1 MWTRKFWHFFCWP
14 YFPAAQFILKMDP
27 ITLVSVFVNVA
38 IVAMFV
44 SVLVIC
50 LKIKTTKKTPE
61 LLGTVGTVKTFDDDG
76 VHTMVVSSPPQSLN
90 TSRQSQHVNTSK
102 VASLHNTSAPLVVI
116 PPPSAPSPAS
126 LGNTSSA
133 GHSPAPSPYY
143 PEHRTPSRAGE
154 RKLPEIPRDSDNGS
168 LSELYDT
175 LGPPEPNREASDS
188 ETETDGARA
197 NHPYARVNTESIF
210 RDD

>member
-1 MWTRKFWHFFCWP
+1 
-14 YFPAAQFILKMDP
+14 MDP
-27 ITLVSVFVNVA
+27 ITLVSVLVNLGLVT
-38 IVAMFV
+38 IFV
-44 SVLVIC
+44 SILLFC

-61 LLGTVGTVKTFDDDG
+61 LLGTVGTVKTFDEDG
-76 VHTMVVSSPPQSLN
+76 VRALIITSSPPPSLN
-90 TSRQSQHVNTSK
+90 TTRHSHQPANTSK
-102 VASLHNTSAPLVVI
+102 ISSLHNTSGPLVVV
-116 PPPSAPSPAS
+116 PPPTAPSPVS

-168 LSELYDT
+168 MSELYDT
-175 LGPPEPNREASDS
+175 LGPPQPNREASDS

-197 NHPYARVNTESIF
+197 NHPYARVRNSLVKLAQV
-210 RDD
+210 

>member
-1 MWTRKFWHFFCWP
+1 
-14 YFPAAQFILKMDP
+14 MDP
-27 ITLVSVFVNVA
+27 VIL
-38 IVAMFV
+38 M
-44 SVLVIC
+44 SVLVNIAVVAILISVLLFC

-61 LLGTVGTVKTFDDDG
+61 LLGTVGTVKKFDEDG
-76 VHTMVVSSPPQSLN
+76 VRALIDRSPPPSLN
-90 TSRQSQHVNTSK
+90 TTRHSTHSQQQQQQQHHQNVSK
-102 VASLHNTSAPLVVI
+102 VSSLHNTSGPLVVI

-154 RKLPEIPRDSDNGS
+154 RKLPEIPRDPDNGS
-168 LSELYDT
+168 MSELYDT
-175 LGPPEPNREASDS
+175 LGPPQPNREASDS

-197 NHPYARVNTESIF
+197 NHPYARVRNLNREINTITQGSCYQYKHQ
-210 RDD
+210 